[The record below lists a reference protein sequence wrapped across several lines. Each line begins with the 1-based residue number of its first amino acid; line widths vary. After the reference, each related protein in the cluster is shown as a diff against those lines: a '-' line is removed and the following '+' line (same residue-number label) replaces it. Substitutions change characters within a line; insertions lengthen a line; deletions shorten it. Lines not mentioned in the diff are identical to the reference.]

1 MAKLQVVI
9 ASTRPGRVGLPVG
22 NWFFER
28 AKSHGK
34 FDVELVDLKEVG
46 LPLLDEP
53 EHPRLKRYQHEH
65 TKRWSAR
72 VASAD
77 AFAFV
82 IPEYNYSPPPALI
95 NALDYLFS
103 EWAYKPA
110 GLVSYGGISGGVR
123 SQQALKLTLTTLKI
137 VPLPEAVTIPFVAK
151 HLAEDGSFRSEK
163 THDDSATTVLDE
175 LHRWTEALRTL
186 RA

>member
-22 NWFFER
+22 KWFFER
-28 AKSHGK
+28 AQSHGK

-65 TKRWSAR
+65 TKRWSER

-82 IPEYNYSPPPALI
+82 IPEYNYSPPPSLL
-95 NALDYLFS
+95 NALDYLYS

-123 SQQALKLTLTTLKI
+123 SQQAIKLTLTTLKI

-151 HLAEDGSFRSEK
+151 HLGEDGSFRGEK
-163 THDDSATTVLDE
+163 NHDDAATAVLDE

>member
-22 NWFFER
+22 QWFFER

-46 LPLLDEP
+46 LPLMDEP

-65 TKRWSAR
+65 TKRWSER

-82 IPEYNYSPPPALI
+82 IPEYNYSPPPSLL

-151 HLAEDGSFRSEK
+151 HLADGAFRSEK
-163 THDDSATTVLDE
+163 AHEDSATTMLDE
-175 LHRWTEALRTL
+175 LHRWTNALRTL
-186 RA
+186 RT